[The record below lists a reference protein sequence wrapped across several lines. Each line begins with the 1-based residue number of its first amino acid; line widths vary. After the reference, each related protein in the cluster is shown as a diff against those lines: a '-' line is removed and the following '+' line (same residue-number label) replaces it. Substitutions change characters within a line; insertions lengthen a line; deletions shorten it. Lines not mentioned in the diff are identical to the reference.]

1 MCHFNYMY
9 RTKYNTKFSQ
19 LTLAIE
25 QEPEN
30 FLLQRLSKGDHPMKI
45 YNELKKISTKH
56 KLPLIERRTLYLWIA
71 KIKNSYVIP

>member
-1 MCHFNYMY
+1 MN

-30 FLLQRLSKGDHPMKI
+30 FLLQRLSRGDHPMKI
-45 YNELKKISTKH
+45 YNELKKISRLH
-56 KLPLIERRTLYLWIA
+56 KLPLIERRTLYLWIT
-71 KIKNSYVIP
+71 KIRRNYIITAVPK